1 MVKVVLVNPA
11 ECSTG
16 YSFITPR
23 WLFVIAQA
31 TPVELVGD
39 PVIVDE
45 SIERFNPACLA
56 PGDIVGIGISSGN
69 CRSGYAIARAAKSR
83 GATVIMGGIHATL
96 FPDEA
101 IEMGSDAAVTGNGE
115 LVWKTAVH
123 DAIQGTLKRRYDG
136 GRAPGNVLGKARW
149 DLIDPRRYLFPSVQT
164 VAGCPE
170 NCSFC
175 SVWVTDGRRPR
186 PRLVDQ
192 VIEEVT
198 SLYNLGFRFV
208 IFADDNFT
216 PATLGRIAREPSAS
230 RRKELEE
237 LRAERLRF
245 FEEYDR
251 RAPRGI
257 FGCTQMTAEAVSD
270 PEYLSAMYHK
280 MRIRQALVGVES
292 YSREA
297 LNGINKRW
305 NPAGEQMIEAVRRI
319 QATGIVVLTSI
330 ICGLESDT
338 ADTLREMR
346 RFAVDSGAAIA
357 QFTIYNPLPGTKD
370 YYEMMADRR
379 HLGQPGYIP
388 KHKTRIVHERYW
400 LISPRLVDTIQHPNM
415 TTDELVSENRKCWDE
430 FYSAREIL
438 RRVRTSMPSQWSV
451 GGRIAYFISS
461 IAFRRI
467 FAGHG
472 VAADSVRKEKLG
484 LLTRALIKVSLGVY
498 NLVYRNRRLGMGVD
512 LGRTATVAG
521 VSSPDARL
529 IKIETIRPTQA
540 DAYRRRK

>member
-1 MVKVVLVNPA
+1 MTKVVLVNPSV
-11 ECSTG
+11 CSPG

-31 TPVELVGD
+31 TPVDLVGD

-45 SIERFNPACLA
+45 TLDRFNPACIA
-56 PGDIVGIGISSGN
+56 PGDIIGIGISSGN
-69 CRSGYAIARAAKSR
+69 CLAGYRVARAAKSR
-83 GATVIMGGIHATL
+83 GATVIMGGVHATI
-96 FPDEA
+96 FPDEPL
-101 IEMGSDAAVTGNGE
+101 EMGADAVITGNGDIA
-115 LVWKTAVH
+115 WRAAVR
-123 DAIQGTLKRRYDG
+123 DALHGTLRKRYDG
-136 GRAPGNVLGKARW
+136 GRVPGNALAKARW
-149 DLIDPRRYLFPSVQT
+149 DLMDPRRYLFPSVQT

-186 PRLVDQ
+186 PRLTDQ

-198 SLYNLGFRFV
+198 ELYNLGFRFV
-208 IFADDNFT
+208 IFADDNFN

-230 RRKELEE
+230 RRKDLEK
-237 LRAERLRF
+237 LRTERLHF

-251 RAPRGI
+251 AAPKGI
-257 FGCTQMTAEAVSD
+257 FGCTQMTAEVVSD

-292 YSREA
+292 YSREGLESA
-297 LNGINKRW
+297 NKPW
-305 NPAGEQMIEAVRRI
+305 NPAGENMIEAIQRI

-338 ADTLREMR
+338 VQGLQTMR
-346 RFAVDSGAAIA
+346 RFALDSGASIA

-370 YYEMMADRR
+370 YYEMMADRQ
-379 HLGQPGYIP
+379 HAGQPGYAP
-388 KHKTRIVHERYW
+388 KHKTRIVHEKYW
-400 LISPRLVDTIQHPNM
+400 LMGRRLVDTIQHANM

-438 RRVRTSMPSQWSV
+438 RRIRTGMPSQWSV
-451 GGRIAYFISS
+451 GGRIAYFVSS

-472 VAADSVRKEKLG
+472 VAADSIRKEKMG
-484 LLTRALIKVSLGVY
+484 LLTRLLLKLSLGCYNRVY
-498 NLVYRNRRLGMGVD
+498 KHRRLGLGVQVT
-512 LGRTATVAG
+512 RAAG
-521 VSSPDARL
+521 VVGAASAEPHL
-529 IKIETIRPTQA
+529 IKIETEAPTEGA
-540 DAYRRRK
+540 AHRMRK